1 MMTTLEDPVSSV
13 AIWTTLAF
21 LLWLLLSTLGHR
33 LRIPHAVFI
42 TAPLSWIVARV
53 FLSVLPAIIH
63 HMGLWFGHMELWF
76 GT

>member
-1 MMTTLEDPVSSV
+1 MMTTLEDPVNSV
-13 AIWTTLAF
+13 AIWTTVAF
-21 LLWLLLSTLGHR
+21 LLWLLLSMLGQR
-33 LRIPHAVFI
+33 LRIPNAVFI

-63 HMGLWFGHMELWF
+63 HMELWF